1 MDRGL
6 EAARAVSRDAI
17 FRVTLLSASIVGFS
31 ATLLSIE
38 QIDLQADR
46 TLLAVSWCLF
56 AAVVVVGPM
65 SVALEA
71 RAKYIVEWRSIQ
83 PQDFDS
89 SKRRLTMTERI
100 KLLGVLA
107 YSVSIRPRSLFF
119 ARDTDYSRDKP
130 TQGMRMNFFSSSLM
144 LVGRTPARAFSRNG
158 GTTQRTGTSLGR
170 CQPSSSGSD
179 GTVLRDGYGIWSPD

>member
-130 TQGMRMNFFSSSLM
+130 TQGMKDELFLIVPHAGWQDACASFFAEW
-144 LVGRTPARAFSRNG
+144 GDHPA
-158 GTTQRTGTSLGR
+158 
-170 CQPSSSGSD
+170 
-179 GTVLRDGYGIWSPD
+179 YGDEFRSMPAVVIG